1 MGGMEFLDGGAI
13 AVKLQSILFE
23 RPVPF
28 LFFMLLCPNSGVSF
42 QQLH

>member
-1 MGGMEFLDGGAI
+1 MGEIEFLDGVAI
-13 AVKLQSILFE
+13 AVKLLLE

-28 LFFMLLCPNSGVSF
+28 LFFMLLCPNSDVSF